1 MSAMSIELR
10 LDSYPDDPEKIA
22 FCTDFLEGKS
32 PRYLLGRNQWAQS
45 ISRHLNVAGFIDEYC
60 HESEFL
66 GKPVLSLDEVPDNGI
81 VVSTVVGIL
90 PLTVALKLSERN
102 IRHIDYFAFRRYSGL
117 TLEPVLFWD
126 EFITDYSRHQE
137 KYEEVYCCLK
147 DQQSRTI
154 YENLINFRLSGD
166 LSYMDGFEDRQHQQ
180 YFEDF
185 LNLKNQGEVFLD
197 VGCFDGLTSL
207 EFIKR
212 CPEYAGIHI
221 FEPEPGN
228 LKVVRKN
235 LADYPRIVFHD
246 CGLSDHSQTLR
257 FSADG
262 SSSRVSDQGEL
273 QIQVER
279 LDDVIKG
286 PGSFI
291 KMDIEGA
298 EIEALRGAR
307 HTILEH
313 HPKLAICVYHR
324 ADDFWK
330 IPETVFSIRDDY
342 DLYLR
347 HYTEGVTETV
357 MFFIPAGN

>member
-1 MSAMSIELR
+1 MSAMSIELT

-137 KYEEVYCCLK
+137 KYEKVYCCLK

-330 IPETVFSIRDDY
+330 IP
-342 DLYLR
+342 
-347 HYTEGVTETV
+347 
-357 MFFIPAGN
+357 